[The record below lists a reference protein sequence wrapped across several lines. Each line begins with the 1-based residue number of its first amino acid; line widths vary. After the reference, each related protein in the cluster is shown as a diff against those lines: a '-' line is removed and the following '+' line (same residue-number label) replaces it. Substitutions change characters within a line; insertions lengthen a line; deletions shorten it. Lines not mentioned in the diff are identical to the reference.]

1 MKHHGKCMLSSIIL
15 LILLLTLISCG
26 LRENPESVSVAEDEG
41 VLVPVAEFHD
51 MRLPGALDY
60 FWRYTFS
67 EDWLYCTARKT
78 DGPETIQ
85 EMIRRNVWV
94 VYRNGIYDTFDPE
107 VYFEREGGLPMIL
120 LADRESN
127 FFMFCQD
134 DNGKFS
140 LEKYDADGAM
150 QWHKGYDAS
159 ELQGLGD
166 SIGEGIVTADGRVF
180 LHTYGKGGKIVAF
193 GTDGELQKIYTPDM
207 ETLEGIAEG
216 RDGQV
221 YAYCV
226 TGDIPVFVELGDTCE
241 QYECPIAPLQVFGG
255 REDGIYLCTGKEMW
269 KYEPTSGEKERMWA
283 WDDEYVQIDGAHI
296 NYIFRGEEDVRLLC
310 MEHYTH
316 MWGTGEVLTFVSVAS
331 KERRD
336 YPVRQEVTISRAIF
350 GDPGSHMEDMVR
362 QYNRQNREYR
372 VVILPPEEG
381 SSTNAFIGALQ
392 LQLLRG
398 EGPDLINVQGMN
410 VDSLADKGVFEELG
424 KYYEASDRVKEGD
437 IFEAVRE
444 AGKVGGKEIMLIPT
458 FIMETMMTRAEVDVE
473 DWTPLRF
480 LELTQYGALYDRSM
494 SQMEAF
500 EYCLGAKPQEYFIDY
515 EKKECYFDSQDFK
528 NILIECNKW
537 EQQEG
542 TDEKK
547 FFSIFLFSPDSFM
560 INKEQ
565 YNGFYLGRPG
575 WNGAEN
581 LFLSSDV
588 FVINSAS
595 KNKRGAW
602 DFLEFLLSEEMQDC
616 IDWQFPVRIDSF
628 EKYLSLTAS
637 GTEGDKNRFSY
648 YISSTPQMT
657 SEDIATFRSLI
668 DNAVFRDSTI
678 TAYESPIRTIL
689 REEAEM
695 YFAGDVTLD
704 ETIDKI
710 QNRVQMYLNEQ

>member
-1 MKHHGKCMLSSIIL
+1 MLSSIIL

-51 MRLPGALDY
+51 MRLPGALDHI
-60 FWRYTFS
+60 WRYTFS
-67 EDWLYCTARKT
+67 EDWLYCTARRT
-78 DGPETIQ
+78 DDSEATIQ
-85 EMIRRNVWV
+85 EMIQRNVWV
-94 VYRNGIYDTFDPE
+94 VYRNGIYDAFDPE

-134 DNGKFS
+134 DNGEFS

-150 QWHKGYDAS
+150 QWHKGYAAS

-193 GTDGELQKIYTPDM
+193 GTNGELQKIYTPDV
-207 ETLEGIAEG
+207 EILEGIAEG

-221 YAYCV
+221 YGYCV
-226 TGDIPVFVELGDTCE
+226 TGDIPVFVELGDACD
-241 QYECPIAPLQVFGG
+241 QFECPIVPLQVFGG
-255 REDGIYLCTGKEMW
+255 WEDGIYLCTGEEMW
-269 KYEPTSGEKERMWA
+269 KYEPTSGETERMWA

-296 NYIFRGEEDVRLLC
+296 NHIFRGKEDVRLLC

-316 MWGTGEVLTFVSVAS
+316 MWGTGEVLTFVFVAH

-336 YPVRQEVTISRAIF
+336 YPVRQEVTISRALF
-350 GDPGSHMEDMVR
+350 RDPGSYMEVMIR

-372 VVILPPEEG
+372 VVVLPPEEG
-381 SSTNAFIGALQ
+381 SSINAFIGALQ

-410 VDSLADKGVFEELG
+410 VDSLANKGVFEELDE
-424 KYYEASDRVKEGD
+424 YYEASDRVKEGD

-444 AGKVGGKEIMLIPT
+444 AGKVGGKEVMVIPS
-458 FIMETMMTRAEVDVE
+458 FVLETMVTREEIDAE

-480 LELTQYGALYDRSM
+480 LELTQYGALYDMPM

-500 EYCLGAKPQEYFIDY
+500 EYCLGARPREYFIDY
-515 EKKECYFDSQDFK
+515 DKKECYFDSEDFK

-542 TDEKK
+542 TGKKK
-547 FFSIFLFSPDSFM
+547 FFFIFLLSSDSFM
-560 INKEQ
+560 ETKER

-581 LFLSSDV
+581 ILRPSDV

-595 KNKRGAW
+595 KNKQGAW
-602 DFLEFLLSEEMQDC
+602 DFLEFLLSEEMQDY
-616 IDWQFPVRIDSF
+616 INWQFPVRIDSF
-628 EKYLSLTAS
+628 EKYLSMTAS
-637 GTEGDKNRFSY
+637 WTGGVKKEFSY
-648 YISSTPQMT
+648 YISSTPQMAP
-657 SEDIATFRSLI
+657 EDIATLRELI
-668 DNAVFRDSTI
+668 DNAVFRDSTLM
-678 TAYESPIRTIL
+678 AYGSPVRTIW

-695 YFAGDVTLD
+695 YFAGDATLD

>member
-1 MKHHGKCMLSSIIL
+1 MKHHGKCMLSSMIL

-26 LRENPESVSVAEDEG
+26 LRENPGSVSVAENEG

-94 VYRNGIYDTFDPE
+94 VYRNGIYNTFDPE

-150 QWHKGYDAS
+150 QWHKGYAAS

-180 LHTYGKGGKIVAF
+180 LHTHGKGGKIVAF
-193 GTDGELQKIYTPDM
+193 GTDGELQKIYTPDV

-221 YAYCV
+221 YGYCV
-226 TGDIPVFVELGDTCE
+226 TGDIPVFVELGDACE
-241 QYECPIAPLQVFGG
+241 QYECPIVPLQVFGG

-269 KYEPTSGEKERMWA
+269 KYEPTSGETEQMWA
-283 WDDEYVQIDGAHI
+283 WDDEYVQIDGDHI
-296 NYIFRGEEDVRLLC
+296 NYIFRGKEDIRLLC

-316 MWGTGEVLTFVSVAS
+316 MWGTGEVLTFVSVAH

-398 EGPDLINVQGMN
+398 EGPDLINVLGMN
-410 VDSLADKGVFEELG
+410 VNSLADKGAFEELG
-424 KYYEASDRVKEGD
+424 EYYEASDRVKEGD

-458 FIMETMMTRAEVDVE
+458 FIMETMMTREEVDVE

-515 EKKECYFDSQDFK
+515 EKKECYFDNQDFK

-595 KNKRGAW
+595 KNKQGAW
-602 DFLEFLLSEEMQDC
+602 DFLEFLLSDEMQDR

-628 EKYLSLTAS
+628 EKYLSMTAS
-637 GTEGDKNRFSY
+637 WTGGVKKEFSY

-657 SEDIATFRSLI
+657 SEDIATFRRLI
-668 DNAVFRDSTI
+668 DNAVFRDSTN
-678 TAYESPIRTIL
+678 TAYESPVRTIW

-695 YFAGDVTLD
+695 YFAGDATLD